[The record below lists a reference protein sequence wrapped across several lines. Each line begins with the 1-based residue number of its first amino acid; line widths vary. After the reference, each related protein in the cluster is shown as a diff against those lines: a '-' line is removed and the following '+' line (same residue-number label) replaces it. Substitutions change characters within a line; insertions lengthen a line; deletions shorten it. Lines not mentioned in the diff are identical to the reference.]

1 MAANHKFTSNPY
13 IEDNQKH
20 LATVGAGVSYV
31 IIVLVRIL
39 WIKVDMPND
48 LLLPYADTL
57 NVCPA
62 TWQCAEYM
70 RPEKVSINA

>member
-20 LATVGAGVSYV
+20 LTTVGAGVANV

-39 WIKVDMPND
+39 
-48 LLLPYADTL
+48 
-57 NVCPA
+57 
-62 TWQCAEYM
+62 
-70 RPEKVSINA
+70 